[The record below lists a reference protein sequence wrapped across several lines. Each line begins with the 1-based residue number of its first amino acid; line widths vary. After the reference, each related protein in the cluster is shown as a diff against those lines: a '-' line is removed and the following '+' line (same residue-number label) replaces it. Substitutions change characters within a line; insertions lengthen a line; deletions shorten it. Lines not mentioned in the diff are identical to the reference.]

1 MIYGII
7 KGTVVASHKNGK
19 LKGMK
24 LLVVQP
30 LDLENKPLGK
40 CILASDSVQAG
51 PGDRVIVNREGGGAN
66 KVMGLK
72 EAPIASVVVG
82 IVDSIEIDKKYLN

>member
-1 MIYGII
+1 MIYGIV
-7 KGTVVASHKNGK
+7 KGTVVASQKNEK
-19 LKGMK
+19 LSGLK

-30 LDLENKPLGK
+30 LDLENKPIGC

-51 PGDRVIVNREGGGAN
+51 SGDRVLVVREGGSAN
-66 KVMGLK
+66 KVMKLK
-72 EAPIASVVVG
+72 DAPLASVIVG